1 MPGCVGPTWEAAH
14 GQGSSPAPVVREQDQ
29 HGLLALVV
37 VSAGCE
43 LQRWGLKRA
52 PTQALDRHQQTLI
65 AAFVFH
71 PVTNL
76 GNQTGVT
83 MAPRA
88 RTCTLL
94 VSLWQVPGQQTQRSV
109 SSGVVQ
115 TRTPPRGHSSSPSH
129 GKGPCCSRATAQGTS
144 RQEPAPALPAEQWDQ
159 SGAGW
164 SSPLGLLAGV
174 SPPLPEAL
182 SPPPPP
188 PIAAKTTDRKLHWNP
203 KGCWG

>member
-115 TRTPPRGHSSSPSH
+115 TRTPPPWPQFISKPWEGAVLLQGYSTGDITAGASTSLTCRAVGPVWGRMEQPPGALGRGL
-129 GKGPCCSRATAQGTS
+129 T
-144 RQEPAPALPAEQWDQ
+144 
-159 SGAGW
+159 
-164 SSPLGLLAGV
+164 
-174 SPPLPEAL
+174 PPPRG
-182 SPPPPP
+182 SIPPPPP
-188 PIAAKTTDRKLHWNP
+188 PHCCKDYR
-203 KGCWG
+203 